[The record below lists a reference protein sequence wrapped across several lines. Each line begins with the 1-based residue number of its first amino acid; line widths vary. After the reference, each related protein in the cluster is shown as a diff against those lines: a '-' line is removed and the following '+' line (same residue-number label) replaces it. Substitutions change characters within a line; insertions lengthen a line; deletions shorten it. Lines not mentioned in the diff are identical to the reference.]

1 MMVHK
6 GVLLVA
12 HVSLAPAAIIFS
24 EVFIIQ
30 GLPPLTRNFLL
41 IDSWPFISFAAYS
54 AV

>member
-6 GVLLVA
+6 DALLVA
-12 HVSLAPAAIIFS
+12 HVSLAPAAIILS